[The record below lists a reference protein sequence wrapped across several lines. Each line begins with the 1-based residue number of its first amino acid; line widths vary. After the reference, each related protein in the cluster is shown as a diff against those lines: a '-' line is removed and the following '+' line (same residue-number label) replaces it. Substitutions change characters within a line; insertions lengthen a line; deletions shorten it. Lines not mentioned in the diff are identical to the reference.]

1 MNQLPIR
8 TVLNDHHGAALIP
21 GQASENL
28 RRAAVE
34 MKAEELQKALGG
46 LEGFSRRGV

>member
-1 MNQLPIR
+1 MIIMGRRLSS
-8 TVLNDHHGAALIP
+8 

-46 LEGFSRRGV
+46 LGGFQGLGFKVELWKP